1 MMLNEPQGNPRSD
14 KLRPGFTLP
23 SGDRL
28 KLAFSVGQAY
38 AWMQKPRPH
47 RSEELEPKPITREQL
62 KAMVEAQLHRDR
74 EEACRS
80 PTGAGQESRL
90 QDNREIENAPGRP
103 PTAPSRRIASFV
115 ERAGDTVGVRP
126 SAFAA
131 PQGLSEK
138 KNA

>member
-74 EEACRS
+74 EEAVQEPNRS
-80 PTGAGQESRL
+80 RSR
-90 QDNREIENAPGRP
+90 
-103 PTAPSRRIASFV
+103 
-115 ERAGDTVGVRP
+115 
-126 SAFAA
+126 
-131 PQGLSEK
+131 K
-138 KNA
+138 